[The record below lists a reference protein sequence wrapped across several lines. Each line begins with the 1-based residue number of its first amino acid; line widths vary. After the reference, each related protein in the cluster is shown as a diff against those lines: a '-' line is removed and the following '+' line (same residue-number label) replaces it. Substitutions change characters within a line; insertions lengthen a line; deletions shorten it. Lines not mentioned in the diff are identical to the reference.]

1 MVVMDLQGNQGDIF
15 NVSSAREE
23 SQGTNSL
30 VSFDSLEPNN
40 HL

>member
-23 SQGTNSL
+23 SQGTK
-30 VSFDSLEPNN
+30 FFGEF
-40 HL
+40 